1 MIDRR
6 TFLKLSAGALVL
18 TAAGALTGCGGMN
31 DRPKV
36 TIDGVVFMCE
46 APVITGGSGYAVR
59 YCPLFAIQNDTGERV
74 ILEPKDITG
83 TFTDMENNMYPLE
96 FIRNELTVEPHSYQ
110 EYGSSAKFCLESE
123 NRVPAEY
130 SNGTFIMRVAYHN
143 QTAVFRSMEKLLPPA
158 KNKIR
163 TTFCR
168 RALLETGVPGGFCFV
183 PHYLFFT
190 LGLAVCTK
198 FYALFAR
205 PWSQQ
210 GRQSGRIRPFPR
222 KTQKDSAGRE
232 PGFLMEEIL
241 S

>member
-1 MIDRR
+1 MSDRR

-143 QTAVFRSMEKLLPPA
+143 QTAVFRYD
-158 KNKIR
+158 
-163 TTFCR
+163 
-168 RALLETGVPGGFCFV
+168 G
-183 PHYLFFT
+183 
-190 LGLAVCTK
+190 
-198 FYALFAR
+198 
-205 PWSQQ
+205 
-210 GRQSGRIRPFPR
+210 
-222 KTQKDSAGRE
+222 KTITPSKE
-232 PGFLMEEIL
+232 
-241 S
+241 

>member
-83 TFTDMENNMYPLE
+83 TFTDMENNVYPLE
-96 FIRNELTVEPHSYQ
+96 FIRNELTV
-110 EYGSSAKFCLESE
+110 
-123 NRVPAEY
+123 
-130 SNGTFIMRVAYHN
+130 
-143 QTAVFRSMEKLLPPA
+143 
-158 KNKIR
+158 
-163 TTFCR
+163 
-168 RALLETGVPGGFCFV
+168 
-183 PHYLFFT
+183 
-190 LGLAVCTK
+190 
-198 FYALFAR
+198 
-205 PWSQQ
+205 
-210 GRQSGRIRPFPR
+210 
-222 KTQKDSAGRE
+222 
-232 PGFLMEEIL
+232 
-241 S
+241 

>member
-83 TFTDMENNMYPLE
+83 TFTDMENNAYPLE
-96 FIRNELTVEPHSYQ
+96 FVCKKLTVDRIVIRNMAVRR
-110 EYGSSAKFCLESE
+110 SSVWK
-123 NRVPAEY
+123 V
-130 SNGTFIMRVAYHN
+130 
-143 QTAVFRSMEKLLPPA
+143 
-158 KNKIR
+158 KI
-163 TTFCR
+163 
-168 RALLETGVPGGFCFV
+168 
-183 PHYLFFT
+183 
-190 LGLAVCTK
+190 
-198 FYALFAR
+198 
-205 PWSQQ
+205 
-210 GRQSGRIRPFPR
+210 
-222 KTQKDSAGRE
+222 
-232 PGFLMEEIL
+232 GFLQNTAMVR

>member
-83 TFTDMENNMYPLE
+83 TFTGTFTDMENNMYPLE

-143 QTAVFRSMEKLLPPA
+143 QTAVFRYD
-158 KNKIR
+158 
-163 TTFCR
+163 
-168 RALLETGVPGGFCFV
+168 G
-183 PHYLFFT
+183 
-190 LGLAVCTK
+190 
-198 FYALFAR
+198 
-205 PWSQQ
+205 
-210 GRQSGRIRPFPR
+210 
-222 KTQKDSAGRE
+222 KTITPSKE
-232 PGFLMEEIL
+232 
-241 S
+241 